1 MPPVP
6 PSSSWHG
13 LGQFLSRRAS
23 ALAAAAVALVTAVG
37 TLRYHQFH
45 AGEPNHVVAV
55 ALGVALIAAGSASAV
70 VLLGRP
76 VPVAVPLGLALLA
89 VVLVVVAPSAA
100 WSVVPLVVLLQTT
113 ARVVPATL
121 ASAAAIVVAAV
132 SVPRLTGNDDPG
144 LLVGCLLSGSV
155 FLAAIVVS
163 RVALHERSRTVR
175 QLVATSARL
184 VASERR
190 AGALEARQHVAAEL
204 HDTVVQSVAGALFL
218 TEAAERSGDD
228 ALAQQARRALRSAV
242 VDTRALVD
250 GLGADHPDVGESAN
264 GAADGPTDS
273 LTAALSTAA
282 ERVGARWSVVGE
294 PQTVTPIRAM
304 ALLRSAQGA
313 LGNAE
318 RHAGAASISLEFR
331 NQDDSVAVV
340 VRDDGRGFDPSLPVT
355 PGPTGGH
362 GLTMM
367 RRRLEAVGGTLDIR
381 SGPDGTV
388 LRATVPLEEP

>member
-6 PSSSWHG
+6 PSSSWRG
-13 LGQFLSRRAS
+13 LGEVLSRRAS
-23 ALAAAAVALVTAVG
+23 ALAAAALALVTAVG

-55 ALGVALIAAGSASAV
+55 TLGVALIAAGSAGTV
-70 VLLGRP
+70 VLLRRP
-76 VPVAVPLGLALLA
+76 VPVVLPLGLALLT

-113 ARVVPATL
+113 VRVVPATL
-121 ASAAAIVVAAV
+121 ASAAALVVAAV
-132 SVPRLTGNDDPG
+132 SVPRLTGSDDPG

-175 QLVATSARL
+175 QLVATRARL

-228 ALAQQARRALRSAV
+228 ALAQHARRALRAAV
-242 VDTRALVD
+242 VDSRALVD
-250 GLGADHPDVGESAN
+250 GLGAEPPDAGEPASGAAN
-264 GAADGPTDS
+264 GSTDS
-273 LTAALSTAA
+273 LAAALSTAA
-282 ERVGARWSVVGE
+282 ARVGARWSVVGE
-294 PQTVTPIRAM
+294 PGTVTPMRAL
-304 ALLRSAQGA
+304 ALLRTAQGA

-318 RHAGAASISLEFR
+318 RHAGASSISLELR

-340 VRDDGRGFDPSLPVT
+340 VRDDGRGFDPGLPIT

-367 RRRLEAVGGTLDIR
+367 RRRLEAVGGTLDIH
-381 SGPDGTV
+381 SCPDGTV

>member
-6 PSSSWHG
+6 PSSSWRG
-13 LGQFLSRRAS
+13 LGRLLSRRAS
-23 ALAAAAVALVTAVG
+23 ALAAAAVALVTTVG
-37 TLRYHQFH
+37 TVRYQQFH
-45 AGEPNHVVAV
+45 AGEPDHVVAV
-55 ALGVALIAAGSASAV
+55 ALGVALIAAGSASAI
-70 VLLGRP
+70 VLLRRP

-132 SVPRLTGNDDPG
+132 SVPRLTGSDDPG

-175 QLVATSARL
+175 QLVATRARL

-250 GLGADHPDVGESAN
+250 GLGAESAN
-264 GAADGPTDS
+264 GAGDGLTDS

-294 PQTVTPIRAM
+294 PQTVTPIRAL

-318 RHAGAASISLEFR
+318 RHAGAASISLELR
-331 NQDDSVAVV
+331 NRDDSVAVV
-340 VRDDGRGFDPSLPVT
+340 VRDDGRGFDPGRSVT

-362 GLTMM
+362 GLTIT

>member
-6 PSSSWHG
+6 PSSSWRG
-13 LGQFLSRRAS
+13 LGQLLSRRAS
-23 ALAAAAVALVTAVG
+23 ALAAAAVALVTTVG
-37 TLRYHQFH
+37 TVRYHQFH

-55 ALGVALIAAGSASAV
+55 ALGVALIAAGSASAI
-70 VLLGRP
+70 VLLRRP

-113 ARVVPATL
+113 VRVVPATL

-132 SVPRLTGNDDPG
+132 SVPRLTGSDDPG

-175 QLVATSARL
+175 QLVATRARL

-250 GLGADHPDVGESAN
+250 GLGAESAN
-264 GAADGPTDS
+264 GAADGLTDS

-294 PQTVTPIRAM
+294 PQTVTPIRAL

-340 VRDDGRGFDPSLPVT
+340 VRDDGRGFDPSLSVT

-362 GLTMM
+362 GLTIM

>member
-1 MPPVP
+1 
-6 PSSSWHG
+6 
-13 LGQFLSRRAS
+13 
-23 ALAAAAVALVTAVG
+23 VALVTTVG
-37 TLRYHQFH
+37 TVRYHQFH

-55 ALGVALIAAGSASAV
+55 ALGVALIAAGSASAI
-70 VLLGRP
+70 VLLRRP

-121 ASAAAIVVAAV
+121 ASAATIVVAAV
-132 SVPRLTGNDDPG
+132 SVPRLTGSDDPG

-175 QLVATSARL
+175 QLVATRARL

-250 GLGADHPDVGESAN
+250 GLGAESAN
-264 GAADGPTDS
+264 GAADGLTDS

-294 PQTVTPIRAM
+294 PQTVTPIRAL

-340 VRDDGRGFDPSLPVT
+340 VRDDGRGFDPSLSVT

-362 GLTMM
+362 GLTIT

>member
-6 PSSSWHG
+6 PSSSWRG
-13 LGQFLSRRAS
+13 LGRLLSRRAS
-23 ALAAAAVALVTAVG
+23 ALAAAAVALVTTVG
-37 TLRYHQFH
+37 TVRYHQFH

-55 ALGVALIAAGSASAV
+55 ALGVALIAAGSASAI
-70 VLLGRP
+70 VLLRRP

-132 SVPRLTGNDDPG
+132 SVPRLTGSDDPG

-175 QLVATSARL
+175 QLVATRARL

-250 GLGADHPDVGESAN
+250 GLGAESAN
-264 GAADGPTDS
+264 GAADGLTDS

-294 PQTVTPIRAM
+294 PQTVTPIRAL

-318 RHAGAASISLEFR
+318 RHAGAASISLELR
-331 NQDDSVAVV
+331 NRDDSVAVV
-340 VRDDGRGFDPSLPVT
+340 VRDDGRGFDPGRSVT

-362 GLTMM
+362 GLTIT